1 MRTTK
6 PTMGARPGWSRV
18 AGYGGAVLLVVAAVV
33 VLLMPLFDGNDG
45 ARAGDRN
52 VGATGRPSDPA
63 PPGAGGPS
71 AAPTNPTPQQN
82 QGGRPYPTTQ
92 PRQRGG
98 QGGQGQQGGLSPT
111 TGDVGFT
118 WCPQGTAFY
127 RPTGD
132 SRGVEVVVR
141 VSGNGAVKAEVIT
154 PGGSKTQQTTVRGGR
169 PHTFRFPGV
178 APLQVQRVKIT
189 TLSTGLSSD
198 TCYAPPGS

>member
-1 MRTTK
+1 
-6 PTMGARPGWSRV
+6 MGARPGWSRV

-45 ARAGDRN
+45 ARAGGRN
-52 VGATGRPSDPA
+52 AGATGRPSDPA

-71 AAPTNPTPQQN
+71 AAPTNPTPQQD

-92 PRQRGG
+92 PRQRGDQG
-98 QGGQGQQGGLSPT
+98 RQGGQGRQDGLSPT